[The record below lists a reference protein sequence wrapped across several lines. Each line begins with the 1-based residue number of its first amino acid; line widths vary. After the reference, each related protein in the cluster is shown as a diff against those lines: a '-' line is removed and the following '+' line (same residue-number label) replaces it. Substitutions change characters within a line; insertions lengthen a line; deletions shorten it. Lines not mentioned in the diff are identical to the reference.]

1 MKKFL
6 SLAVFSL
13 VLCSAALAQQQE
25 LTPEEQ
31 EKKMNEFIQKKVE
44 RLESTLKLEYWQVF
58 YVDSIFNHD
67 YVAMTEE
74 AESLKK
80 DKVSNTDIYIA
91 AQDKWADR
99 IDASLRKVLNDEQWE
114 KYLKT
119 GAGKE
124 AQAREK
130 RKQKAEKAGKELKN
144 TD

>member
-13 VLCSAALAQQQE
+13 VLCSAAFAQQQD

-44 RLESTLKLEYWQVF
+44 RLESVLKLEYWQVF

-74 AESLKK
+74 AESLKRG
-80 DKVSNTDIYIA
+80 KVSNTDIYVA
-91 AQDKWADR
+91 AQDKWADQ

-130 RKQKAEKAGKELKN
+130 RKQKAKKAGMELKN